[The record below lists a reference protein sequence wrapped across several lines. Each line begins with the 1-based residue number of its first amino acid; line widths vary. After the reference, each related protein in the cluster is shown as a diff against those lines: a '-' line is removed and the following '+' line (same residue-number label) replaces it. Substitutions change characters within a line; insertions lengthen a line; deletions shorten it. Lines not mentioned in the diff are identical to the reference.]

1 MRLYLMRHAS
11 AEEDGEPDSPSD
23 PGLTQEGQTKARAA
37 ARGLAC
43 FGIQPDALLTSPL
56 RRTIQS
62 AEIAAEELGIRDDRL
77 VHTEVLKPGADPAQ
91 FVQELSQIE
100 ENEVLCFGH
109 APHLDQV
116 IAHLLGC
123 RAAITALKKTAVACL
138 DLDPIESGKGV
149 LIWLFPQRALR
160 RMAK

>member
-11 AEEDGEPDSPSD
+11 AEEDGEPDNPSD
-23 PGLTQEGQTKARAA
+23 PGLTQEGMIKARSA
-37 ARGLAC
+37 ARGLVSL
-43 FGIQPDALLTSPL
+43 GIQPDALLTSPL
-56 RRTIQS
+56 RRAVQT
-62 AEIAAEELGIRDDRL
+62 AEIVA
-77 VHTEVLKPGADPAQ
+77 
-91 FVQELSQIE
+91 QELSIREDKLVRSETLQPGANPAQLLEELSRIE

-109 APHLDQV
+109 APHLDDV

-123 RAAITALKKTAVACL
+123 RRPVTILKKAAVVCME
-138 DLDPIESGKGV
+138 LDPVEEGRGI

>member
-11 AEEDGEPDSPSD
+11 AEEDGEPDNPSD

-37 ARGLAC
+37 ARGLAS

-56 RRTIQS
+56 RRAVQT
-62 AEIAAEELGIRDDRL
+62 AEIAAEELGIRNDRL
-77 VHTEVLKPGADPAQ
+77 IQSEALQPGSSPKQ
-91 FVQELSQIE
+91 FLEKLSHIE

-109 APHLDQV
+109 APHLDQL

-123 RAAITALKKTAVACL
+123 GAPVTALKKTAVACL
-138 DLDPIESGKGV
+138 DLDPIEKGKGIV
-149 LIWLFPQRALR
+149 IWLFPQRALR